1 MANGYRGLKAKSC
14 EETDTGHGWSEVRR
28 CWQSADFK
36 WVPASQAWAGAKG
49 VARVE
54 CERHLGDKVSRE
66 VRVYISSLPGEPVRH
81 LGAVRGHG
89 GIENRLHWVSRR
101 DFPGGLQPSPSG
113 ACGRESHRAPTNG
126 AQYLST
132 ESAPEK
138 ATPAKFAVPVGTMT
152 SATRSCSCSGQVYN
166 ALALRKGA
174 GHRSGQLQAFI
185 TGCFSSNLFLRETPL
200 AGVSSVPVE

>member
-1 MANGYRGLKAKSC
+1 MEIRGCIVTIDAIGRQKEIAAQIRDKCGHDVLAVKENQPGLLAEIRDYFEVDVANGYRGLKAKSC

-126 AQYLST
+126 AHSPGLV
-132 ESAPEK
+132 
-138 ATPAKFAVPVGTMT
+138 VPT
-152 SATRSCSCSGQVYN
+152 SG
-166 ALALRKGA
+166 L
-174 GHRSGQLQAFI
+174 
-185 TGCFSSNLFLRETPL
+185 
-200 AGVSSVPVE
+200 